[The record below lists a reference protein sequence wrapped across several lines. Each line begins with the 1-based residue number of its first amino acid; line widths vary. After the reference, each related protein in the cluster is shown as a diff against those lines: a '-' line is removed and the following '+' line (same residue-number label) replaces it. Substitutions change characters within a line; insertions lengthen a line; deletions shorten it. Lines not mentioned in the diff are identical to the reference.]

1 MNPESGNLEVWTHSL
16 DPMRATVRVR
26 LPWPLEPAA
35 EVRGRLMGPR
45 CRFATTVEVAY
56 PFRQMEPSVYA
67 AVIPEPSL
75 WEPGCPFLY
84 EGPIEC
90 SLGGNV
96 IQRAWVRHCLR
107 TTKMGAHG
115 FLLNGKAVRGA
126 VRQAGRGHGSRASG
140 AAPPGVQCAAR
151 RCKCGNCVS
160 WRSAGL
166 SGDGKI
172 IALRNDTS
180 MSLLG
185 WHGGTP

>member
-115 FLLNGKAVRGA
+115 FLLNGKPFVVRPVQPVEGTEA
-126 VRQAGRGHGSRASG
+126 ELLELRGQGFNALQGDAS
-140 AAPPGVQCAAR
+140 AE
-151 RCKCGNCVS
+151 
-160 WRSAGL
+160 
-166 SGDGKI
+166 
-172 IALRNDTS
+172 LRELADRIGFLV
-180 MSLLG
+180 MS
-185 WHGGTP
+185 H